1 MHICKHVKRAHA
13 HTHMNTHEHT
23 THQGGMSYVELAVL
37 VSIHALIKTHWP
49 DSLQ

>member
-1 MHICKHVKRAHA
+1 MS
-13 HTHMNTHEHT
+13 THEHT